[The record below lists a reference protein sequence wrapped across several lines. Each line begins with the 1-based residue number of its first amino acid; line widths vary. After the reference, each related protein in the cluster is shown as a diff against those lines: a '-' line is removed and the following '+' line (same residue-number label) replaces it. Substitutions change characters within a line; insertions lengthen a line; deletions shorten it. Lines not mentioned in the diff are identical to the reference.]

1 VRLMRRGKSLHR
13 HLGVVSSSSPPSP
26 SSSLLSDL
34 SLPSFSYLTSPL
46 TSPSHLVTHLVSP
59 CLSLSP
65 SCLVPFVPHLVS
77 RLSSCLPCASS
88 PLHSCPPCALSPSH
102 LIPLHLVSPPLSP
115 LSLAPRHS
123 SRLSSS
129 LLISL
134 MPHLLCALSCLS
146 SPLLSPSCLVPS
158 PLRMGTGTPAGA
170 NMIHHTHTCIHHTP
184 HRYGD
189 TGCGF
194 VLRCLIVHHGSDT
207 TCTLPWC
214 LHILIAPAAQ
224 Q

>member
-13 HLGVVSSSSPPSP
+13 HLGVVSFSSQPSP

-59 CLSLSP
+59 
-65 SCLVPFVPHLVS
+65 HLF
-77 RLSSCLPCASS
+77 
-88 PLHSCPPCALSPSH
+88 
-102 LIPLHLVSPPLSP
+102 
-115 LSLAPRHS
+115 
-123 SRLSSS
+123 SS

-134 MPHLLCALSCLS
+134 VPHPLCALSRLS
-146 SPLLSPSCLVPS
+146 SPLLSPLRLIPS

-189 TGCGF
+189 TGCRF
-194 VLRCLIVHHGSDT
+194 VLRCLIVHCGSDT
-207 TCTLPWC
+207 TCILPQC